1 MPCFFQ
7 GHSRGNE
14 QCKFPFKYGG
24 KVFHS
29 CTKFNV
35 KGGEF
40 PDFWCSTQTDRNN
53 NHQKGKWGDCNMQT
67 CRQER
72 TSNTDK
78 NGRLCFTVSHPHHV
92 ICHYIIELCI
102 INQFQVSGPSRG
114 ICKFPFEHNGKIY
127 EECTTEGLP
136 SDVRKGP
143 WCPTDVDETGTV
155 NLGKRR
161 HGHCRCLGSPRQIQ

>member
-1 MPCFFQ
+1 MGRLQHADVP
-7 GHSRGNE
+7 
-14 QCKFPFKYGG
+14 P
-24 KVFHS
+24 
-29 CTKFNV
+29 
-35 KGGEF
+35 GE
-40 PDFWCSTQTDRNN
+40 DLQ
-53 NHQKGKWGDCNMQT
+53 H
-67 CRQER
+67 RQEWQALLHCE
-72 TSNTDK
+72 S
-78 NGRLCFTVSHPHHV
+78 PHHV

-102 INQFQVSGPSRG
+102 LNQFQVSGPSRG